1 MNLISQI
8 NVILKKF
15 ETGDKLESYKELHKI
30 FKKNKD
36 NNLLRYNLA
45 VIQQSLNMNKEA
57 RINYNHL
64 IKNEKNLKAMINL
77 YNMDITEAN
86 YYEAF
91 NTIESILKIKTIE
104 NVVKDK
110 AFVLYKLN
118 RIEEAKKICIFY
130 LKKNNKNLGFLSVI
144 GQCLF
149 HERNYDEAIKIFES
163 ILHIDPKNLS
173 TLNSL
178 ARTYHQKREKIKAEE
193 CYLRALKIDK
203 LSFYLLNNIAG
214 FYREESSY
222 DKAID
227 YYKQALSINPNN
239 AYIYNNLAKIYFDL
253 NDHKR
258 AFENSFKALKMKKND
273 GDIQKTISF
282 IYLKDHDFENGW
294 NYFDGRL
301 DLEDFKE
308 KNNYIKKL
316 NNKLYRSNNL
326 NNKIGKLLVVR
337 EQGVGD
343 EILYSSMY
351 EDLLNDIKNTV
362 IECDPRLLNFYK
374 RSLPKFS
381 EKFVSLGTITN
392 DDDQFRS
399 IDNIIYAGSLG
410 RYYRKNIKNFKNNSF
425 LKIDNKNFEDM
436 QIKLSIYKKKYK
448 IGLSWKSFNN
458 QFAQDKSLNLK
469 DLNNIFNLTDCDI
482 FNLQY
487 GNVENEIN
495 SFNSVNKNK
504 LLNIEGLDLFNDFES
519 IASLLKSLDV
529 FISISNS
536 TAHLAGALGV
546 KTILIK
552 PENFAVFHYWNQ
564 KTDNTPWYASVKLI
578 DKENFLQNSEF
589 LNNFLRV

>member
-1 MNLISQI
+1 MDLISQI
-8 NVILKKF
+8 NSILKRF
-15 ETGDKLESYKELHKI
+15 ETGDKFKIYKELQKI

-45 VIQQSLNMNKEA
+45 VIQQNLNLNEEA
-57 RINYNHL
+57 RVNYNYL
-64 IKNEKNLKAMINL
+64 IKVEKNLKAMINL
-77 YNMDITEAN
+77 YNMDIIEAN
-86 YYEAF
+86 YYEAL
-91 NTIESILKIKTIE
+91 NTIENILKIKTIE
-104 NVVKDK
+104 NVYKDK

-130 LKKNNKNLGFLSVI
+130 LKKNNKNLGFLNVI

-149 HERNYDEAIKIFES
+149 HENNYDEAIKIFEN
-163 ILHIDPKNLS
+163 ILLIDPKNLAA
-173 TLNSL
+173 LNSL

-193 CYLRALKIDK
+193 YYIRALKIDK

-227 YYKQALSINPNN
+227 YYKQALSINANN

-253 NDHKR
+253 NDHKK
-258 AFENSFKALKMKKND
+258 AIENSLKALKMKKND

-392 DDDQFRS
+392 DDDQFRN

-410 RYYRKNIKNFKNNSF
+410 RYYRKNIKDFKNNSF
-425 LKIDNKNFEDM
+425 LKVDNKNFEDM

-458 QFAQDKSLNLK
+458 QFADDKSLNLK

-564 KTDNTPWYASVKLI
+564 KTDNTPWYDSIKLV
-578 DKENFLQNSEF
+578 DKKDFLQNSDF
-589 LNNFLRV
+589 LNNFLRI